1 MFIDAAR
8 AFALRIIYTLGEKEV
23 SIRCVPSAFQKP
35 TSIKKKKGTVYSIS
49 FTIFLLSDKKI
60 YSYNLNGE
68 RCEKSQIIFFDF
80 VRSSSL

>member
-35 TSIKKKKGTVYSIS
+35 TSIKKKKKAQSTPYLYHIS
-49 FTIFLLSDKKI
+49 TFW
-60 YSYNLNGE
+60 
-68 RCEKSQIIFFDF
+68 
-80 VRSSSL
+80 